1 MSLAFT
7 FANFTPA
14 LASFRDQMAEN
25 YSACPWQPVTHRRS
39 ALSDG
44 LHWLRAAPIRWSQG
58 LLASPGAEGLPW
70 SDRPPSRSQPSV
82 RFCPT
87 GLGQLNSSNPKEMS
101 WHKRMSILLTEK
113 GVTSIAVAG

>member
-58 LLASPGAEGLPW
+58 LLASPGAEGLPKGCLG
-70 SDRPPSRSQPSV
+70 STTQPQPAVRAVLPNRPRAAQLVQP
-82 RFCPT
+82 
-87 GLGQLNSSNPKEMS
+87 
-101 WHKRMSILLTEK
+101 
-113 GVTSIAVAG
+113 